1 MKLQSSDL
9 ENGIRLIKLVGKLD
23 SNGTYAIEIEFIK
36 SCAGEKPRILV
47 DLSKVNYISSIGIPM
62 LVNTARSVMARGG
75 KLGLLNP
82 QRNVLDVL
90 ELVGVSMM
98 LPIYYDLKTATA
110 GMLA

>member
-47 DLSKVNYISSIGIPM
+47 
-62 LVNTARSVMARGG
+62 TFRR
-75 KLGLLNP
+75 
-82 QRNVLDVL
+82 
-90 ELVGVSMM
+90 
-98 LPIYYDLKTATA
+98 
-110 GMLA
+110 